1 MAESNWFQQMF
12 DDAHMIHQ
20 QVWNYK
26 SHKELPENVVSYILR
41 VSDAER
47 ITDLPLVDINAFMN
61 GLDVFNTINTKQ
73 AEIK

>member
-1 MAESNWFQQMF
+1 
-12 DDAHMIHQ
+12 MIHQ

-26 SHKELPENVVSYILR
+26 SHKEQPENVVSYILQ

-73 AEIK
+73 TEIK

>member
-1 MAESNWFQQMF
+1 MAKNNWFQQMF
-12 DDAHMIHQ
+12 DDAHKIHQ

-26 SHKELPENVVSYILR
+26 TYEELPENVVSYILQ

-73 AEIK
+73 TEIK